1 MPLKPDGPSDTDT
14 PWPPVRALEAKIPA
28 PIVAALVGGTMK
40 LYAMRSGVVIDPT
53 PLRMMVGL
61 AFAQASGL
69 LALASFVTMRRART
83 TINPLVPSRA
93 TQLVTGGVFRFSRNP
108 IYLSLLWLLLAYA
121 IRLDSAAVWL
131 GPVLFVLYV
140 SRFQILPEE
149 RALQAK
155 FGEAYAAYRKRT
167 RRWL

>member
-1 MPLKPDGPSDTDT
+1 MPLTPDGPGDTGA
-14 PWPPVRALEAKIPA
+14 PWPPLRSLEAKVPA
-28 PIVAALVGGTMK
+28 PVVAALVGAAMK
-40 LYAMRSGVVIDPT
+40 LYAMTSGVAIDPT
-53 PLRMMVGL
+53 PVRMVVGL

-69 LALASFVTMRRART
+69 LALAALLTLRRART
-83 TINPLVPSRA
+83 TINPLDPGRA
-93 TQLVTGGVFRFSRNP
+93 TQLVTGGVFRLSRNP
-108 IYLSLLWLLLAYA
+108 IYLSLVWLLLAYA

>member
-1 MPLKPDGPSDTDT
+1 MPLTPDGPGETAA
-14 PWPPVRALEAKIPA
+14 PRPPLRSLEAKVPA
-28 PIVAALVGGTMK
+28 PIVAALVGAAMK
-40 LYAMRSGVVIDPT
+40 LYAMRSGVPIDPT
-53 PLRMMVGL
+53 PLRMVVGL

-69 LALASFVTMRRART
+69 LALAAFVTLRRART
-83 TINPLVPSRA
+83 TINPLDPARA
-93 TQLVTGGVFRFSRNP
+93 TRLVTGGVFRLSRNP

-121 IRLDSAAVWL
+121 IRLDSTAVWL
-131 GPVLFVLYV
+131 GPVLFFLYV

-155 FGEAYAAYRKRT
+155 FGEAYAAYRRRT